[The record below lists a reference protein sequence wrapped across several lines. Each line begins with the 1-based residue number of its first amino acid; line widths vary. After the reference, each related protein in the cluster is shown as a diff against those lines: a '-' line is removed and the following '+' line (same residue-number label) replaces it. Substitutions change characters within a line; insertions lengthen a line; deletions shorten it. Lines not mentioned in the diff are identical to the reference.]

1 MAKYSSG
8 GGMKDF
14 RAYLLDLDGVIY
26 RGELVLPGARELV
39 EWLDATGRKALYL
52 SNNSIAT
59 PDEVGV
65 KLKRLGMPRPEG
77 RVFTAGLAAAQMVA
91 HRFPRGSV
99 YVLGMLSVESMAEEA
114 GLRVI
119 RDGDEEEQPD
129 AVLVGLDRTLTYA
142 RLRRAL
148 RAILAGAAF
157 FSVNRD
163 PRLPVE
169 DGFEPGTGAI
179 TAALEYAS
187 GLRAEIAG
195 KPAPGIV
202 REALRLLDVTP
213 DEALMVGDGLD
224 LDIVAGHAAGVTTAL
239 VLTGLTSAEQAQA
252 ATGERKP
259 DFIYPD
265 LTALLRD
272 AQALAR

>member
-1 MAKYSSG
+1 MAEHSSV
-8 GGMKDF
+8 GMKDF

-26 RGELVLPGARELV
+26 RGEQVLPGARDLV
-39 EWLDATGRKALYL
+39 EWIDATGRKALYL

-59 PDEVGV
+59 PDEVAA
-65 KLKRLGMPRPEG
+65 KLKRLSMPRPEG

-91 HRFPRGSV
+91 HHFPHGSV
-99 YVLGMLSVESMAEEA
+99 YVLGMPSVEDMAEAA

-119 RDGDEEEQPD
+119 RDRDEEEQPD
-129 AVLVGLDRTLTYA
+129 AVLVGLDRRLTYR

-148 RAILAGAAF
+148 RAIMGGAAF
-157 FSVNRD
+157 FAVNRD
-163 PRLPVE
+163 PRLPME
-169 DGFEPGTGAI
+169 DGYDPGTGAI
-179 TAALEYAS
+179 AMALEYAS
-187 GLRAEIAG
+187 GKRADIAG

-202 REALRLLDVTP
+202 LEALGLLGVSA
-213 DEALMVGDGLD
+213 DETLMVGDGLD
-224 LDIVAGHAAGVTTAL
+224 LDVVAGHAAGVTTAL

-259 DFIYPD
+259 DLIYPD

-272 AQALAR
+272 AQAHAR

>member
-1 MAKYSSG
+1 MADYSSI
-8 GGMKDF
+8 GMADF

-26 RGELVLPGARELV
+26 RGEQLLPGARELV
-39 EWLDATGRKALYL
+39 EWLDATGRKVLYL
-52 SNNSIAT
+52 SNNSVAT
-59 PDEVGV
+59 PDEVGA
-65 KLKRLGMPRPEG
+65 KLKRLGMPHPEG
-77 RVFTAGLAAAQMVA
+77 RVFTAGLAATQMVA
-91 HRFPRGSV
+91 HRFPGGSV
-99 YVLGMLSVESMAEEA
+99 YVLGLPAVQGMAEAA

-119 RDGDEEEQPD
+119 RDEDSEEQPD

-148 RAILAGAAF
+148 RAIMAGAAF

-169 DGFEPGTGAI
+169 DGYEPGTGAI
-179 TAALEYAS
+179 AAALEYAT
-187 GLRAEIAG
+187 GKRAEIAG

-202 REALRLLDVTP
+202 LEAMRLLDAQPKET
-213 DEALMVGDGLD
+213 LMIGDGLD

-259 DFIYPD
+259 DVMYPD
-265 LTALLRD
+265 LTALLRS
-272 AQALAR
+272 AQENAE

>member
-1 MAKYSSG
+1 
-8 GGMKDF
+8 MKDF

-26 RGELVLPGARELV
+26 RGDVVLPGARELV
-39 EWLDATGRKALYL
+39 EWIDATGRKALYL

-59 PDEVGV
+59 PAEVGA

-91 HRFPRGSV
+91 HRFPHGSI
-99 YVLGMLSVESMAEEA
+99 YVLGLPPVERMAEAA

-119 RDGDEEEQPD
+119 RDEDMEEQPD
-129 AVLVGLDRTLTYA
+129 AVLVGLDRSLTYA

-169 DGFEPGTGAI
+169 DGYEPGTGAI
-179 TAALEYAS
+179 ATALEYAS
-187 GLRAEIAG
+187 GRRAEIAG

-202 REALRLLDVTP
+202 LEALGLLDVQA
-213 DEALMVGDGLD
+213 DETLMVGDGLD
-224 LDIVAGHAAGVTTAL
+224 LDVVAGHAAGVTTAL
-239 VLTGLTSAEQAQA
+239 VLTGLTNAEQAQA

-259 DFIYPD
+259 DLIYPD
-265 LTALLRD
+265 LLALLRD
-272 AQALAR
+272 AQEHAR

>member
-1 MAKYSSG
+1 MADYSSIRL
-8 GGMKDF
+8 KDF

-26 RGELVLPGARELV
+26 RGELLLPGARELV
-39 EWLDATGRKALYL
+39 GWLDATGRKMMYL

-59 PDEVGV
+59 PDEVGA

-77 RVFTAGLAAAQMVA
+77 RVFTAGLAATQMVA
-91 HRFPRGSV
+91 HRFPGGSV
-99 YVLGMLSVESMAEEA
+99 YVLGMPPVESMAEA
-114 GLRVI
+114 VGLRVI

-148 RAILAGAAF
+148 RAIMGGAAF

-169 DGFEPGTGAI
+169 DGYEPGTGALA
-179 TAALEYAS
+179 AALEYAT
-187 GLRAEIAG
+187 GKRAEIAG

-202 REALRLLDVTP
+202 LEAMRLLDVRP
-213 DEALMVGDGLD
+213 DETLMIGDGLD

-239 VLTGLTSAEQAQA
+239 VLTGLTSAGQAQE

-259 DFIYPD
+259 DLVYAD

-272 AQALAR
+272 AQENAR

>member
-1 MAKYSSG
+1 MAEYIFDGIKN
-8 GGMKDF
+8 F

-39 EWLDATGRKALYL
+39 EWIDATGRKVLYL

-59 PDEVGV
+59 PDEVGA
-65 KLKRLGMPRPEG
+65 KLARLGMPRPEG
-77 RVFTAGLAAAQMVA
+77 RVFTAGLAAVQLVA
-91 HRFPRGSV
+91 HHFPRGSV
-99 YVLGMLSVESMAEEA
+99 YVLGMPSVEGMAQAA

-119 RDGDEEEQPD
+119 RDGDAEEQPD

-169 DGFEPGTGAI
+169 DGYEPGTGAI
-179 TAALEYAS
+179 TTALEYAS
-187 GLRAEIAG
+187 GRHAEIAG
-195 KPAPGIV
+195 KPGPGIV
-202 REALRLLDVTP
+202 LEAMHLLDVTA
-213 DEALMVGDGLD
+213 DETLMIGDGLD
-224 LDIVAGHAAGVTTAL
+224 LDIVAGHAAGVATAL
-239 VLTGLTSAEQAQA
+239 VLTGLTNAKQAEE

-259 DFIYPD
+259 DLVYPD
-265 LTALLRD
+265 LPALLRD
-272 AQALAR
+272 VQEKAR